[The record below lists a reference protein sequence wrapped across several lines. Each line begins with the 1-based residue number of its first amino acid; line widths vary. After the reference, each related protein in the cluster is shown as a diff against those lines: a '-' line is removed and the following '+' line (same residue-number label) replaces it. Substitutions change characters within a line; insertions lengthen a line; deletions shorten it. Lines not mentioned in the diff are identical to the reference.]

1 MNNLKTKILALCLI
15 LTSFIP
21 CIAQETEKADS
32 SVNVI
37 AFFSKNDT
45 TDYRESYLKYKVINN
60 DTTISIGY
68 SEDFRLI
75 VRDSTATDYTIE
87 CISTDFQFLTDNP
100 SFTDKLTKITWDVTK
115 KVPMIFKVDS
125 LGTLIEIVNW
135 KEIRNTVQPAFKVA
149 CEMLKNEIDENV
161 INIPA
166 LIVSFNTQTDSEQA
180 IAENTLITSRL
191 FALFGKSLTLGEIKA
206 KDETLG
212 HPTDVT
218 FNTYIVESDSGED
231 DPELAYAGDYG
242 IKTQSVTK
250 LPATELTDLGLDA
263 VKQTLTDESASKIE
277 NVKSEIKNAAKDFG
291 EATITVNE
299 EYSYFFNGWPK
310 YFCEEKIVDIT
321 DAHVVSLM
329 EIEWTRTHWK

>member
-1 MNNLKTKILALCLI
+1 MNNLKTKILALCLT

-100 SFTDKLTKITWDVTK
+100 SFTDKITKITWDVTK

>member
-1 MNNLKTKILALCLI
+1 MNNLKTTILALCLT
-15 LTSFIP
+15 LTSIIP
-21 CIAQETEKADS
+21 CIAQNEEQADS

>member
-1 MNNLKTKILALCLI
+1 MNNLKTTILALCLT

-100 SFTDKLTKITWDVTK
+100 SFTDKITKITWDVTK

>member
-1 MNNLKTKILALCLI
+1 MNNLKTTILALCLT

-21 CIAQETEKADS
+21 CMAQETEKADS

>member
-1 MNNLKTKILALCLI
+1 MNNLKTTILALCLT

-21 CIAQETEKADS
+21 CMAQETEKADS

-242 IKTQSVTK
+242 IKTQSVAK